1 MAFACLIRKVCL
13 ERCWTFASTGDGRTL
28 IARNQQF
35 ARDKEQAAM
44 SSLSSFPITKRWP
57 PRHPDRLQLYS
68 LPTPNGVKVSIMLE
82 EIGLPYE
89 VHLVDFNKDD
99 QKTPEF
105 LSLNPER
112 KNPGDP

>member
-1 MAFACLIRKVCL
+1 MSRATLA
-13 ERCWTFASTGDGRTL
+13 TSGYGRTL
-28 IARNQQF
+28 AAQPNLR
-35 ARDKEQAAM
+35 KERVEM
-44 SSLSSFPITKRWP
+44 PDLSAFPITKRWP
-57 PRHPDRLQLYS
+57 ATHPDRLQLYS

-105 LSLNPER
+105 LSLNR
-112 KNPGDP
+112 VGARVASLARRQA